1 MASLARADLES
12 LLRARKLER
21 TLTTALPPDD
31 CSSVA
36 PSGIPALDARLGGG
50 VPRGHLSELVGP
62 RSSGRTSLLLRLLA
76 AATARG
82 ELVALVDALDM
93 FDAGSAAAAGI
104 DLNRLLWIRG
114 HVVSNPGL
122 CRDLNQRAIEQAVK
136 AFTLVLQAGNF
147 GLVAL
152 DAGEAPAHAMRRLP
166 FTTWFRLQRLVE
178 GSQTASVLVGSEPMA
193 RSSAGLTIQLGMKN
207 SESGRRFRGRLFDGL
222 DVEARIVRARVLWQ
236 EQGTAC
242 GPGEAERSRR
252 ARASDSPEPKALGV
266 GPQRFEESWA
276 PRVWESACGPREQP
290 GSPTRQP
297 RWGGASESA
306 TAARVGVGPH
316 ANEMTSSA
324 ARASGGGAPRA
335 GESACGPREQSES
348 SSGAARASGGGA
360 PRAVEN
366 VRVPLSTTCA

>member
-12 LLRARKLER
+12 LLRARKLDR

-31 CSSVA
+31 CSTVA
-36 PSGIPALDARLGGG
+36 PSGIPTLDARLGGG
-50 VPRGHLSELVGP
+50 LPRGQLSELVGP

-114 HVVSNPGL
+114 HVVPNPGL

-152 DAGEAPAHAMRRLP
+152 DAGEAPPHAMGRLP
-166 FTTWFRLQRLVE
+166 FTTWFRLQRIVE

-193 RSSAGLTIQLGMKN
+193 RSSAGLTLRLGIRD
-207 SESGRRFRGRLFDGL
+207 SQFGIRFSGRLFDGL
-222 DVEARIVRARVLWQ
+222 DIEARIVRARALRQ
-236 EQGTAC
+236 EQA
-242 GPGEAERSRR
+242 
-252 ARASDSPEPKALGV
+252 
-266 GPQRFEESWA
+266 
-276 PRVWESACGPREQP
+276 SACGPPE
-290 GSPTRQP
+290 
-297 RWGGASESA
+297 ES
-306 TAARVGVGPH
+306 
-316 ANEMTSSA
+316 
-324 ARASGGGAPRA
+324 
-335 GESACGPREQSES
+335 
-348 SSGAARASGGGA
+348 GA